1 MTESSDH
8 NVIFAAWLS
17 KIIEESKFTY
27 SEIAREASCDPR
39 TVKDIASNA
48 IKTPSE
54 EMKNKIHQAI
64 ERLSSSKT
72 EQYPK
77 IETVSTNADDFSDW
91 LNQEIIRKGISKNQL
106 AKNAGCHPTTITNII
121 SGRIQ
126 TPSKDM
132 ISKIS
137 NALNIQV
144 PENVTDKV
152 NQSSTFDGK
161 TNIWT
166 DFNPFDIES
175 VPKQPGVYAL
185 FGPTDVV
192 LYVGQSKNVNGRIKQ
207 HSEKKWFIPEVI
219 DTGLCFFEEDKI
231 LRNNLEKILIT
242 FLKSNAWLNKSG
254 RY

>member
-1 MTESSDH
+1 MAESGEH
-8 NVIFAAWLS
+8 NVIFGAWLS
-17 KIIEESKFTY
+17 KIIEENNFSY
-27 SEIAREASCDPR
+27 SEIAREASCHPR

-48 IKTPSE
+48 IKSPSE
-54 EMKNKIHQAI
+54 EMKNKIHEAI
-64 ERLSSSKT
+64 ERLNSSKT
-72 EQYPK
+72 EQYPRM
-77 IETVSTNADDFSDW
+77 EPVSTNANNFSKW
-91 LNQEIIRKGISKNQL
+91 LNQEIISKGISKNQL
-106 AKNAGCHPTTITNII
+106 AKNAGCHPTTISNII

-132 ISKIS
+132 IGKIS
-137 NALNIQV
+137 SALDTQV
-144 PENVTDKV
+144 PENVT
-152 NQSSTFDGK
+152 NQVKKSSAFDGK
-161 TNIWT
+161 TDIWT

-219 DTGLCFFEEDKI
+219 DTGLCFFEEDKN